1 MTHYGILSGLAAVLV
16 LAGCGL
22 SAIPSKDLSGS
33 ANDPVA
39 AAQRDSLGLG
49 NMALYNSTNLPALT
63 LSGASSHLSVGG
75 TLAVTGTSIFTG
87 AITASGGVLGNATS
101 ATNLASGAAGQI
113 PYQSAL
119 NTTLFSAA
127 GALNQVLL
135 SGGAGAPTWSNQSSL
150 SVGTATHIA
159 SGTAG
164 QIPYQTGPGATAFS
178 AAGTASQVLLS
189 GGAGAPTWSNQ
200 SSLSVGTATHIA
212 SGTAGQIPYQTGPGA
227 TAFSAAGT
235 ASQVLLSG
243 GAGAPTW
250 SNQSSLSVG
259 TATHLSGGSAGV
271 IPYQNGAGSTVFL
284 NAGNNGDILTFGASS
299 APSWVAPSSITVG
312 TATSATSAT
321 TAQRVSFQAVPSSSG
336 DSCTTGQTAQD
347 STYFYV
353 CVGTNSWKRILW
365 DTIGW

>member
-1 MTHYGILSGLAAVLV
+1 
-16 LAGCGL
+16 
-22 SAIPSKDLSGS
+22 
-33 ANDPVA
+33 
-39 AAQRDSLGLG
+39 
-49 NMALYNSTNLPALT
+49 
-63 LSGASSHLSVGG
+63 
-75 TLAVTGTSIFTG
+75 
-87 AITASGGVLGNATS
+87 
-101 ATNLASGAAGQI
+101 
-113 PYQSAL
+113 
-119 NTTLFSAA
+119 
-127 GALNQVLL
+127 
-135 SGGAGAPTWSNQSSL
+135 
-150 SVGTATHIA
+150 
-159 SGTAG
+159 
-164 QIPYQTGPGATAFS
+164 S

-200 SSLSVGTATHIA
+200 SSLNVGSAALATAL
-212 SGTAGQIPYQTGPGA
+212 AGGAAGRIPYQTAAGA